1 MKIGIIGAGNVGIGI
16 GRRLASKGHEV
27 VVSFARTQD
36 RVEAAAI
43 AIGSGARAGSVE
55 DAARY
60 GEVVIVATPWVATL
74 DAIRPV
80 AASLARRIVW
90 DTTNPLKPDMSGLTI
105 GTTTS
110 GGETLAASLPGGRVV
125 KAIPPFAELLQS
137 SSTRIDGRMP
147 SVFVCGDDATA
158 RARVLTLVA
167 DIDAIGVDAGPLSNA
182 RFTEPAGMLLIQ
194 LAYAQ
199 GMGPRIGTALLA

>member
-1 MKIGIIGAGNVGIGI
+1 MKIGIIGAGNVGIGV

-43 AIGSGARAGSVE
+43 AIGSGARAGTAE
-55 DAARY
+55 DAASY

-74 DAIRPV
+74 DALRSV
-80 AASLARRIVW
+80 EATLVDRIVW
-90 DTTNPLKPDMSGLTI
+90 DTTNPLNPDMSGLTI

-110 GGETLAASLPGGRVV
+110 GGETLAAILPGAQVV

-137 SSTRIDGRMP
+137 SSTLIDGRMP

-158 RARVLTLVA
+158 RAKVLTLVA
-167 DIDAIGVDAGPLSNA
+167 DIDAIGVDAGPLSSA

-199 GMGPRIGTALLA
+199 GLGPRIGTALLV